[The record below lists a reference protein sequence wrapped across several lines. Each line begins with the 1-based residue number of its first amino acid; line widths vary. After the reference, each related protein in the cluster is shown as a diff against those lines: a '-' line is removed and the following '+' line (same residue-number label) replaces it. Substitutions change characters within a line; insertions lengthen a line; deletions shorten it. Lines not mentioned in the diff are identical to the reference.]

1 LVIFD
6 CDGVLVDSEP
16 ITCAVMAE
24 LVSEIGLAKT
34 AEQCMH
40 DYVGLWWP
48 DCMALIEAELGRP
61 LPAGFTKRFRKRQ
74 SIALAREV
82 GPVAGV
88 VEALER
94 IDVPTCV
101 ASNGPPEK
109 MAITLGAAGLLDRF
123 EGRIFSADE
132 VDRGKPAPDLYIH
145 AAQTLGHE
153 RGECAVVE
161 DSPLGV
167 EAALA
172 AGMAAYGYS
181 PHGDDGRLRA
191 AGAVT
196 FDSMEELPG
205 LLARGH

>member
-1 LVIFD
+1 
-6 CDGVLVDSEP
+6 
-16 ITCAVMAE
+16 MR
-24 LVSEIGLAKT
+24 
-34 AEQCMH
+34 

-61 LPAGFTKRFRKRQ
+61 LPAGFTERFRERQ
-74 SIALAREV
+74 RSALAREV
-82 GPVAGV
+82 GPVPGV

-94 IDVPTCV
+94 IDAASCV
-101 ASNGPPEK
+101 ASNGPQEK
-109 MAITLGAAGLLDRF
+109 MAITLAAAGLREPF
-123 EGRIFSADE
+123 EGRIFSADQVE
-132 VDRGKPAPDLYIH
+132 RGKPAPDLYLY

-153 RGECAVVE
+153 PGECAVIE

-181 PHGDDGRLRA
+181 PNGDDARLRA

-196 FDSMEELPG
+196 FDSMEQLPG
-205 LLARGH
+205 LLAHGH